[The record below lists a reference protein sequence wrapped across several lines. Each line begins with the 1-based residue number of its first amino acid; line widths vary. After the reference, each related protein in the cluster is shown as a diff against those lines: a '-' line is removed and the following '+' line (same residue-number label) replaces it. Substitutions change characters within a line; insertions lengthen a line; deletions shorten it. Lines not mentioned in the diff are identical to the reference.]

1 MKQPFITFF
10 AVLLLFS
17 TSAHAQSWCPA
28 GATWIYNTTDPM
40 VGESAEGFNYVGDT
54 VLDGFVGQN
63 IARTNVM
70 TQIWGMD
77 TLIISHGPDVVTRTE
92 PGIVYY
98 WLSVSQEWD
107 TLHWFGAV
115 PGDRWSPGWEQE
127 YGTTDTYLLVADTGT
142 MELDGVAL
150 RTLTVQGIYEGQP
163 DPIYELLLV
172 ERIAYA
178 ERYFFPFP
186 PYMVVEC
193 TCTLGCYSDDEI
205 RYPTS
210 GSPCALTLA
219 VGETTAIDPVS
230 WSVSPVPFQDHFTVR
245 SVIPRN
251 ATVILLDMTGREL
264 ISVPFQG
271 TALEMDPGLLPTGS
285 YVLRMV
291 DVKGDLSHRLVIK
304 E

>member
-1 MKQPFITFF
+1 MKHVLTILAT
-10 AVLLLFS
+10 ALLLF
-17 TSAHAQSWCPA
+17 TQSAQAQSWCLP

-54 VLDGFVGQN
+54 VLDGFVGQH

-77 TLIISHGPDVVTRTE
+77 TLITSHGPDVVTRTE

-98 WLSVSQEWD
+98 WLPVSQEWD

-115 PGDRWSPGWEQE
+115 PGDKWSPGWEQE

-172 ERIAYA
+172 ERIGYVG
-178 ERYFFPFP
+178 RYFFPFP

-193 TCTLGCYSDDEI
+193 TCALGCYSDNEI
-205 RYPTS
+205 RYPS
-210 GSPCALTLA
+210 SSFPCELTLT
-219 VGETTAIDPVS
+219 VGEITAIDPAS
-230 WSVSPVPFQDHFTVR
+230 WSVSPVPFRDRFTV
-245 SVIPRN
+245 SSATPQN
-251 ATVILLDMTGREL
+251 ETVILLDMTGRKL
-264 ISVPFQG
+264 LAVPFRG
-271 TALEMDPGLLPTGS
+271 TALDVDAGLLPAGS

-291 DVKGDLSHRLVIK
+291 DERGSLSHRMVIK